1 MPLTPGTRLGPYEIS
16 SALGAGGMGEV
27 YRARD
32 TRLGRDVAIKVL
44 PAALSTNPETRA
56 RFEREA
62 RSVSSLNHPHICTL
76 HDVGREGDVDYLVME
91 LIEGETLADRL
102 ARGPLPLADVLKL
115 GAQIADAL
123 DRAHRAGVIHR
134 DLKPGNVMITKAGAK
149 LMDFGLAR
157 AAGPASQPGSGVSA
171 VTLTHSPTMAGP
183 LTAEGLIVGTF
194 QYMAPEQLEG
204 HEADA
209 RSDVWSLGCVLYE
222 MVSGRRA
229 FEGKSQASLITAIMG
244 SEPQPVSQVAPLTPP
259 ALDRLIRMCLNKDPD
274 ERVRTAH
281 DVKLQLLGIAEGGSQ
296 AGVPVPAVA
305 AGAAAR
311 RGNRERLAWIVAL
324 AAVIVAAA
332 ALALAPRF
340 GPGGDRSAK
349 VVRFSVAAPEGRSLF
364 GAGGTTGQALSP
376 DGRWIA
382 FVAVDSAGGRSLWV
396 RPLESLAPREL
407 PGTEGASYPFWSP
420 DGGSLG
426 FYAEGKL
433 KRIPLAG
440 GRPQVLC
447 PAISGRGGTWNHQGE
462 ILFSPAAQSPLFRI
476 LAAGGDPVQVT
487 ALDSTRH
494 EIAHRWPQFL
504 PDGRHFLYLAL
515 PPRDGQ
521 HDIYMGSLDGKPARL
536 VARSDRAAVYAP
548 PGYLLLVRNE
558 TMLAQRFDAGR
569 GETSGEPVSLD
580 EVPATDGH
588 LGEPNASVS
597 NDGVLAWRMA
607 DPPVRRLVWL
617 DDAGKPSGVIPMQP
631 GPYTGVRVSPTGRH
645 AALWRNDPQTMV
657 DIWLVELERGTTTR
671 FTSDPGNE
679 GVFPTWSPDGGRM
692 AFGAN
697 GKGPYD
703 IYVRPVTGSGQEEL
717 LHASGVMKK
726 WPRSWAPDG
735 RSIVFD
741 TATPETGDDI
751 QILPLEGDRTPVP
764 YLGTRFNENGGAISP
779 DGRWLAYNSDE
790 SGRVEVYV
798 QPFPVPG
805 AKTQV
810 STDGGFLPAWSR
822 DGRTLYFGKP
832 DGTVFAADIEAGI
845 ELRASVPRARF
856 TAPRGFFALSYTGE
870 RWLCLIGVGAERPS
884 TITVVVNWAAG
895 LKDE

>member
-1 MPLTPGTRLGPYEIS
+1 M
-16 SALGAGGMGEV
+16 
-27 YRARD
+27 
-32 TRLGRDVAIKVL
+32 
-44 PAALSTNPETRA
+44 PAA
-56 RFEREA
+56 
-62 RSVSSLNHPHICTL
+62 
-76 HDVGREGDVDYLVME
+76 
-91 LIEGETLADRL
+91 
-102 ARGPLPLADVLKL
+102 
-115 GAQIADAL
+115 
-123 DRAHRAGVIHR
+123 
-134 DLKPGNVMITKAGAK
+134 
-149 LMDFGLAR
+149 
-157 AAGPASQPGSGVSA
+157 
-171 VTLTHSPTMAGP
+171 
-183 LTAEGLIVGTF
+183 
-194 QYMAPEQLEG
+194 
-204 HEADA
+204 
-209 RSDVWSLGCVLYE
+209 
-222 MVSGRRA
+222 
-229 FEGKSQASLITAIMG
+229 
-244 SEPQPVSQVAPLTPP
+244 
-259 ALDRLIRMCLNKDPD
+259 
-274 ERVRTAH
+274 
-281 DVKLQLLGIAEGGSQ
+281 
-296 AGVPVPAVA
+296 A

-311 RGNRERLAWIVAL
+311 RGGRERLAWIVAL

-332 ALALAPRF
+332 ALVFAPRL
-340 GPGGDRSAK
+340 GPSGGRGTKA
-349 VVRFSVAAPEGRSLF
+349 VRFSVPAPEGGALI
-364 GAGGTTGQALSP
+364 GAGGTTGHAVSP

-407 PGTEGASYPFWSP
+407 PGTTGASYPFWSP

-426 FYAEGKL
+426 FFAEGTL
-433 KRIPLAG
+433 KRIPLDG

-447 PAISGRGGTWNHQGE
+447 PAIAGRGGTWNRQGE
-462 ILFSPAAQSPLFRI
+462 IVFSPAAQSPLFRI
-476 LAAGGDPVQVT
+476 PAAGGDPVPLT
-487 ALDSTRH
+487 TLDSTRH

-504 PDGRHFLYLAL
+504 PDGRHYLYLSL

-558 TMLAQRFDAGR
+558 TMLAQRFDASSGK
-569 GETSGEPVSLD
+569 TSGEPVSLG
-580 EVPATDGH
+580 EVPDAGGQ

-607 DPPVRRLVWL
+607 DPPVRRLAWL
-617 DDAGKPSGVIPMQP
+617 DAAGHIDQVIPMQP

-671 FTSDPGNE
+671 FTSDPGIE
-679 GVFPTWSPDGGRM
+679 GFFPTWSPDGSRM

-751 QILPLEGDRTPVP
+751 HILPLEGDRVPVP
-764 YLGTRFNENGGAISP
+764 YLVTRFNENSGAISP
-779 DGRWLAYNSDE
+779 DGRWLAYQSDE
-790 SGRVEVYV
+790 SGRYEIYV
-798 QPFPVPG
+798 QPFPVAG

-810 STDGGFLPAWSR
+810 STDGGFQPTWSR

-832 DGTVFAADIEAGI
+832 DGTVLAADVEAGA
-845 ELRASVPRARF
+845 EFRASVPRAHF
-856 TAPRGFFALSYTGE
+856 TGPRGFVGLSFTGE
-870 RWLCLIGVGAERPS
+870 RWLCLVGVGAERPA
-884 TITVVVNWAAG
+884 TITVVVNWAAA
-895 LKDE
+895 LEKESKP